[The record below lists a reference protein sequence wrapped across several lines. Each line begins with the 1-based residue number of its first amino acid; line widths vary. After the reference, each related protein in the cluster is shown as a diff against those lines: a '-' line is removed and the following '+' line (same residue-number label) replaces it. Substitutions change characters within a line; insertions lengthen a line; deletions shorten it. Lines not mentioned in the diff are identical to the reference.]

1 MKEGGREYDISTII
15 GKKKLIEKCLEFLV
29 PLKSQIEIDMHIS
42 EMSRMLGVAK
52 EAIMTEYKKAAQYHR
67 TRTPR
72 PKSSEEMETVKKEDF
87 TSPELLAGYISRY
100 DLLDLFFRE
109 FRYTHD
115 DLTGMEDVALLMRLL
130 SDSLEEQDREYLR
143 VLDRAHVF
151 RNNELFF

>member
-42 EMSRMLGVAK
+42 EMSRMLGVSK

-72 PKSSEEMETVKKEDF
+72 PKMSEETETVKKEDF

-109 FRYTHD
+109 FRYT
-115 DLTGMEDVALLMRLL
+115 LEDFPKEGGFSLLF
-130 SDSLEEQDREYLR
+130 SVVS
-143 VLDRAHVF
+143 
-151 RNNELFF
+151 